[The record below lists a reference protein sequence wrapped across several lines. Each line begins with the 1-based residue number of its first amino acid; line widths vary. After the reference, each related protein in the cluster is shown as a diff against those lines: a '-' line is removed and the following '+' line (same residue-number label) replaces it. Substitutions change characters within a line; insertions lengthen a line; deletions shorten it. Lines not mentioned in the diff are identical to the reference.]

1 MTVTRELGQR
11 LLEGIS
17 KVLIG
22 KEEESAL
29 LLTALLARGHVLLED
44 VPGTGKTMLA
54 RAAAKLLGCSFAR
67 VQCTPDLLP
76 SDVTGVSVYDPKNG
90 DFVFHP
96 GPVFTQ
102 VLLADEL
109 NRATPRTQS
118 ALLECMEERRVTDG
132 GETRALPQPF
142 LVLATQNPIEI
153 AGTFPLP
160 EAQLDRFLLRLRL
173 GYPSAEESAEVLHRY
188 AADEPLESLAPVA
201 DPAALLEAQAEVR
214 RVALSAPVREYIVA
228 LGEATRADESVR
240 LGASTRGLLSL
251 MRASQAAAWLNGR
264 DFVTP
269 DDVRLL
275 AEPALAHRLVMRT
288 AYGAADAQ
296 REAVE
301 RALKSVPVPT
311 EDVTE
316 AL

>member
-44 VPGTGKTMLA
+44 VPGTGKTVLA

-76 SDVTGVSVYDPKNG
+76 SDVTGVSVYDPKSG
-90 DFVFHP
+90 DFIFHP